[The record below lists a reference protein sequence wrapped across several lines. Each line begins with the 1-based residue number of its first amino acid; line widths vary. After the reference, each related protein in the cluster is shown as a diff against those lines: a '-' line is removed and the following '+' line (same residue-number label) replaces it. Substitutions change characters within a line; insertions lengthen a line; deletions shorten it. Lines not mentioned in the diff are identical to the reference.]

1 MSVSSARTA
10 GRRRAGGRR
19 DRSPQRGGNGTP
31 PNGHAAASNGAAGSN
46 GGAAGTRL
54 AGITADWRWVA
65 FPVALFLISRVALFL
80 FVHLALVLVPELMV
94 DRPQGPPTRIPV
106 IDGLCRWDCTW
117 FARIA
122 RDGYVDPTQT
132 NFFPL
137 LPVLAGFVARA
148 TGTPAELG
156 LVLVSN
162 LATLAAFIVLYR
174 LFVRLSDEPA
184 ARAGLTLFA
193 AYPFAFFQ
201 ATGYPE
207 SMMILS
213 TALAV
218 LLALDGRHVLAGVVL
233 GFGVLARHLTLLAGV
248 SLLVAQVRQRPT
260 PRRFVLSPSI
270 LGLAAPWV
278 ALLAYCVFQYL
289 RFDDPFAWY
298 RARDS
303 WGPIAWWGIDELFG
317 AGIRRSGEA
326 SVRVVFTYLPFAL
339 IVSIAAVALLR
350 SRRWLEIAAF
360 AIVLLIVLWTV
371 GVFGIGR
378 YSASCWPAFLLL
390 GVALSRRPNLL
401 LPTITAFAIL
411 QGLYL
416 YLFAHVYPVL

>member
-1 MSVSSARTA
+1 MSGSRIAARA
-10 GRRRAGGRR
+10 KGRPT
-19 DRSPQRGGNGTP
+19 DTK
-31 PNGHAAASNGAAGSN
+31 
-46 GGAAGTRL
+46 L
-54 AGITADWRWVA
+54 ARVAADWRWVA
-65 FPVALFLISRVALFL
+65 FPVALFLISRAALFL
-80 FVHLALVLVPELMV
+80 FVHLALVLVPEIMV
-94 DRPQGPPTRIPV
+94 DRPQGPPTGIPV

-122 RDGYVDPTQT
+122 RDGYVEPTQT

-137 LPVLAGFVARA
+137 LPVLAGFVSRVS
-148 TGTPAELG
+148 GTSAELG

-162 LATLAAFIVLYR
+162 VATLGAFIVLYR

-248 SLLVAQVRQRPT
+248 SLLLAQVRQRPS

-270 LGLAAPWV
+270 LGLAAPWI
-278 ALLAYCVFQYL
+278 ALVGYCVFQYL
-289 RFDDPFAWY
+289 RFGDPLSWY
-298 RARDS
+298 HARDS
-303 WGPIAWWGIDELFG
+303 WGAIAWWGIDELFG
-317 AGIRRSGEA
+317 AGIRRSREA

-339 IVSIAAVALLR
+339 IVTIAAIALLR

-360 AIVLLIVLWTV
+360 ALVLLIVLWTV

-378 YSASCWPAFLLL
+378 YTASCWPAFLLL
-390 GVALSRRPNLL
+390 GAVLSKRPNLL